1 MGCGARKA
9 GKTRQNTAFLDRLIL
24 KDLAEKRTA
33 RPKNEKGGR
42 GSAAQRTQNYTEVSL
57 VQNEKKAREIVQWSG
72 PFFRVTAADSTGLCN
87 TFYATP
93 SMQHLLCNTFYATPS
108 MQLIR

>member
-42 GSAAQRTQNYTEVSL
+42 GSAAQRTQNYTAQSMAPSG
-57 VQNEKKAREIVQWSG
+57 KKAREIVQWSW
-72 PFFRVTAADSTGLCN
+72 A
-87 TFYATP
+87 TFPVRAFIGNLIITP
-93 SMQHLLCNTFYATPS
+93 
-108 MQLIR
+108 